1 MTPFRFARGS
11 TPLLISVPHPATF
24 VPDEIAARMTDAG
37 RAVADTDWH
46 VDRLYEFARALGAN
60 LLIATH
66 SRYVVDL
73 NRSPDGVPLYDDAS
87 NTEICPGTSFAHE
100 PIYRPGAALDD
111 AEIGQRIATYWRPYH
126 DTIRSVLD
134 RLVASH
140 GVAVLLDA
148 HSVASRVPR
157 FFEGRIQ
164 DINLGTAGGAACDPD
179 LAAGLLALAER
190 SGYSAVLDGRF
201 RGGYITRHYGR
212 PAERIHAIQL
222 ELSWATYLDEA
233 APSVWDKGRAQHVMD
248 RALQPITEALLQWAR
263 ASQVA

>member
-24 VPDEIAARMTDAG
+24 IPEEIAARMTDAG

-46 VDRLYEFARALGAN
+46 VDRLYDFARALGAN

-73 NRSPDGVPLYDDAS
+73 NRAPDGVPLYDDAS
-87 NTEICPGTSFAHE
+87 NTEICPSTSFAHE
-100 PIYRPGAALDD
+100 PIYRAGAAPD
-111 AEIGQRIATYWRPYH
+111 ASEIEQRIATYWRPYH

-134 RLVASH
+134 RLVETH

-148 HSVASRVPR
+148 HSVARSVPR
-157 FFEGRIQ
+157 FFAGEIP
-164 DINLGTAGGAACDPD
+164 DINLGTGGGSACDPD
-179 LAAGLLALAER
+179 LAAGALALAER

-201 RGGYITRHYGR
+201 RGGYITRHYGK

-222 ELSWATYLDEA
+222 ELSWAAYLDEA
-233 APSVWDKGRAQHVMD
+233 APSAWDKPRAQPVID
-248 RALQPITEALLQWAR
+248 AALQPITQALLAWAQAR
-263 ASQVA
+263 EPA